1 VNTKGKWEIKPIINK
16 EHIVESYE
24 VCVGQ
29 ETIATVANWVNA
41 SEESKANAVLIGNAP
56 EMRDVL
62 ASILNYFDRGKPEK
76 VMKIPWSLLEKA
88 KELTQLGGA

>member
-1 VNTKGKWEIKPIINK
+1 
-16 EHIVESYE
+16 
-24 VCVGQ
+24 
-29 ETIATVANWVNA
+29 
-41 SEESKANAVLIGNAP
+41 
-56 EMRDVL
+56 MRDVL